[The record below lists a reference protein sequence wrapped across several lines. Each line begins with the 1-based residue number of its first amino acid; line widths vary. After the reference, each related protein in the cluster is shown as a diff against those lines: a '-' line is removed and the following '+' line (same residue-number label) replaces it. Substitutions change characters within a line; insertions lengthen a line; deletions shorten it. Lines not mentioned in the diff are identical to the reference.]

1 MKTSLKNDLA
11 RIQFRLTQELTSFRE
26 QHAAG
31 EQNRLRIARGN
42 TLNRISK
49 IIRQVAAMGDP
60 WQILA
65 VESHCE
71 QFYLDFFAKTTQAI
85 QASIQSL
92 RTISR
97 LRDTLTAPFDPERY
111 KNNLRKSIGAQ
122 NMDKLPPVPRD
133 DFHLFVRSQVQRL
146 TKAPGQLATPPEAE
160 YFYARKEAL
169 QTALKLHEKNCEQA
183 LGTHPMLGTDRTWND
198 RPGLI
203 DAPTIPS
210 TRRVFCVKKRV
221 ILCLAYPL
229 PTPESGCFPL
239 CSEQRLRRD

>member
-169 QTALKLHEKNCEQA
+169 QTALKFTRRTASKPWVHIPCSERIGPGTIGQA
-183 LGTHPMLGTDRTWND
+183 HRCTHNPRHQAGFLCQKKGYIMLGV
-198 RPGLI
+198 PAA
-203 DAPTIPS
+203 DAGI
-210 TRRVFCVKKRV
+210 R
-221 ILCLAYPL
+221 LL
-229 PTPESGCFPL
+229 PAV
-239 CSEQRLRRD
+239 Q

>member
-1 MKTSLKNDLA
+1 MQCRNMVKTSLKNDLA
-11 RIQFRLTQELTSFRE
+11 RIQFSLTQELTSFRE

-92 RTISR
+92 QTVSR
-97 LRDTLTAPFDPERY
+97 LRDMLTAPFDPERY

-122 NMDKLPPVPRD
+122 NMDKLPPAPRD
-133 DFHLFVRSQVQRL
+133 DFHLFSSG
-146 TKAPGQLATPPEAE
+146 ASATDDQSPWPI
-160 YFYARKEAL
+160 
-169 QTALKLHEKNCEQA
+169 
-183 LGTHPMLGTDRTWND
+183 GHPTG
-198 RPGLI
+198 
-203 DAPTIPS
+203 S
-210 TRRVFCVKKRV
+210 RVFLRHKGSSADC
-221 ILCLAYPL
+221 
-229 PTPESGCFPL
+229 PEITREELRASLGYHTHARNGSGL
-239 CSEQRLRRD
+239 ER